1 MGATSKAAQSFCANR
16 IRTRSFFDFTFEQPC
31 VFIPRAPSSSIG
43 GCHLTLGTVRVKS
56 WFEEAR
62 GHRDE
67 INLYFAHSSPFSNE
81 VGEILD
87 EMDWWRVLDI
97 SLRIGIKIEVSEA
110 VNGVLS
116 EKDTVFNAN
125 LIARKPSSE
134 ETTIIQCSASSLD
147 INLKYTEFMILNL
160 VALENIGQ
168 PIDESKWDNIEKSFW
183 QNERDA
189 VADALESS
197 LVYADTARIVRFG
210 ETNNTCVTKEGVVH
224 FEFLV
229 DSINVTLHR

>member
-1 MGATSKAAQSFCANR
+1 
-16 IRTRSFFDFTFEQPC
+16 
-31 VFIPRAPSSSIG
+31 
-43 GCHLTLGTVRVKS
+43 
-56 WFEEAR
+56 
-62 GHRDE
+62 
-67 INLYFAHSSPFSNE
+67 
-81 VGEILD
+81 
-87 EMDWWRVLDI
+87 MDWWRVLDI

-110 VNGVLS
+110 VTGVLS
-116 EKDTVFNAN
+116 DKDTVFNAN

-147 INLKYTEFMILNL
+147 INLKYSEFMILNL

>member
-1 MGATSKAAQSFCANR
+1 
-16 IRTRSFFDFTFEQPC
+16 
-31 VFIPRAPSSSIG
+31 
-43 GCHLTLGTVRVKS
+43 
-56 WFEEAR
+56 
-62 GHRDE
+62 
-67 INLYFAHSSPFSNE
+67 
-81 VGEILD
+81 
-87 EMDWWRVLDI
+87 
-97 SLRIGIKIEVSEA
+97 
-110 VNGVLS
+110 
-116 EKDTVFNAN
+116 
-125 LIARKPSSE
+125 
-134 ETTIIQCSASSLD
+134 
-147 INLKYTEFMILNL
+147 MILNL